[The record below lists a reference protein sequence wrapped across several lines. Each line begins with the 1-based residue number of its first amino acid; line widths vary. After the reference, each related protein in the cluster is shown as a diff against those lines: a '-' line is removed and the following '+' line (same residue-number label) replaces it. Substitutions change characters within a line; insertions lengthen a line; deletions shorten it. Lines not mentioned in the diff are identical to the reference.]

1 MGDLRYIIITVL
13 IGKCLGTG
21 LESTNLGIYEHVPGL
36 SPSPYYSFRVREL
49 GSDEWLGT
57 FALFTECTAE
67 KFCNTT
73 GAYELLNGWS
83 NTYLNFEMK
92 DGINIEIQIT
102 KLVDGNMEDI
112 KKAAVHPVSAAKRCD
127 MDQGRVV
134 VRINETGLFT
144 VDIDGQMDDK
154 ETGKLPDG
162 TLYSGPPIHTLTIFA
177 NPFLENKPLLDDAG
191 VLTVEPSE
199 QAPTEGDWHTLYFLP
214 GVHDIGL
221 NFTIHSVRIEISYY
235 AQY

>member
-1 MGDLRYIIITVL
+1 MGDLRYVILTLV
-13 IGKCLGTG
+13 IGNSLGKTQV
-21 LESTNLGIYEHVPGL
+21 SPNLGIYEHVPGL
-36 SPSPYYSFRVREL
+36 SPSPYYSFRLREL

-73 GAYELLNGWS
+73 GAYELLDGWS
-83 NTYLNFEMK
+83 NTYINFEMK

-102 KLVDGNMEDI
+102 KLVDGIMEDI
-112 KKAAVHPVSAAKRCD
+112 KKAAVHPVNAAKRCD
-127 MDQGRVV
+127 IDQGRVV

-162 TLYSGPPIHTLTIFA
+162 TLYSGPPIHTLTVFA
-177 NPFLENKPLLDDAG
+177 NPFLENKPSLDDAG
-191 VLTVEPSE
+191 VLSVEPSE

-221 NFTIHSVRIEISYY
+221 NFTIHSVRIKVHHY